1 MKKNERSVRVIEK
14 YLDSMYGDFT
24 INPGDEGTNSFNV
37 YDRDGRKIFSYYS
50 KKHNNHVYVRSNV
63 IDTLRNLFDIT
74 IWDEDWFI
82 GKYFMKKF
90 NVKPTL
96 VYMM

>member
-1 MKKNERSVRVIEK
+1 
-14 YLDSMYGDFT
+14 MYGDFT
-24 INPGDEGTNSFNV
+24 IKPGDEGTNSFNV
-37 YDRDGRKIFSYYS
+37 YDRDGRKIFSCYS
-50 KKHNNHVYVRSNV
+50 KKVYVRSNV

-90 NVKPTL
+90 NVKPII